1 MPYITPG
8 QRDAL
13 DPSLTDLIRAFDQ
26 ARARGDIPAGAVDGS
41 VNYMITRLLHA
52 AYAVKTDPHYQE
64 FNAAVGVLESVK
76 LELYRRYVAP
86 YENGKMAD
94 NGDV

>member
-1 MPYITPG
+1 MPYITPS

-13 DPSLTDLIRAFDQ
+13 EPPLNDLIGALEQ

-41 VNYMITRLLHA
+41 VNYIITRLLHA
-52 AYAVKTDPHYQE
+52 AYAVQTDPHYQD

-86 YENGKMAD
+86 YEDGKIAT

>member
-1 MPYITPG
+1 MPYITTS
-8 QRDAL
+8 QRAAL
-13 DPSLTDLIRAFDQ
+13 DPSLTDLIKAFSQ
-26 ARARGDIPAGAVDGS
+26 ARTRGDIPASAVDGS
-41 VNYMITRLLHA
+41 VNYVVTRLLHA
-52 AYAVKTDPHYQE
+52 VYAVQTDPHYQD